1 MIYLLHYEDV
11 IGDPQN
17 PRGQAQH
24 YMGYADDGRLEERI
38 EEHRRGQGAAITRAF
53 AERGIAFVVAACWP
67 GDRSKERRL
76 KRWHKHRQ
84 LCPICRQQAMRGES
98 EYVQLHP

>member
-1 MIYLLHYEDV
+1 MIYLLHYEET
-11 IGDPQN
+11 IGNPDN

-24 YMGYADDGRLEERI
+24 YMGYAEETRLEERI
-38 EEHRRGQGAAITRAF
+38 EEHRRGQGARITRAF
-53 AERGIAFVVAACWP
+53 AENGIPFVLAACWP

-84 LCPICRQQAMRGES
+84 LCPVCRRKVAKA
-98 EYVQLHP
+98 